1 MKQNPRVY
9 HLRVLLYIATN
20 SVIATF
26 MNCAMRFLRAR
37 KITVPSLKPA
47 VVGTSHI
54 TLTHHSEGYPIQ
66 LGRHDRRP
74 FEHPVKERL
83 VGDRQRKFKE
93 VIRHKVIERGGV
105 EAFGCD
111 VRFNCLD
118 DSIPPFDSIRDFR
131 IHR

>member
-1 MKQNPRVY
+1 M
-9 HLRVLLYIATN
+9 
-20 SVIATF
+20 
-26 MNCAMRFLRAR
+26 
-37 KITVPSLKPA
+37 
-47 VVGTSHI
+47 
-54 TLTHHSEGYPIQ
+54 TLTHHSERHPIQ
-66 LGRHDRRP
+66 LGGHDSRP

-93 VIRHKVIERGGV
+93 VIRHQVIERGRV

-118 DSIPPFDSIRDFR
+118 DSIPPFDSVRDFR